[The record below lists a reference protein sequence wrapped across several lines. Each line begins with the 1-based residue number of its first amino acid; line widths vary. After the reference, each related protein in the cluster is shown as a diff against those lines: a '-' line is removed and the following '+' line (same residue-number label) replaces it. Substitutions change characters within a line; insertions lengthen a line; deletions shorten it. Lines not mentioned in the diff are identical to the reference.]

1 MFGTLSRVTALLLSV
16 GILLTG
22 HGLQLTLLP
31 VHAQGLGWTAY
42 AIGISGSIYFLGF
55 VLGCIV
61 IPSIVARVGHIRTF
75 MVMSAIATIALLGA
89 GLWPQLGAWLLFR
102 AATGFALSG
111 LYMVIESWLNEVS
124 PHDQRGRVLAIYSMI
139 SLVGMALGQALMGIG
154 SPLELDLF
162 VVGGILLCLA
172 IVPVGLTRV
181 ASPLP
186 LPSLRFTP
194 GVLLRASRVAVVC
207 AVFAGLVTGSFWSL
221 APVVARAFGLDAGA
235 IGALMSVGIL
245 GGAVAQ
251 VPVGRLSD
259 HTDRRL
265 VIGGIMVAGAIVALL
280 GALFAAEST
289 LLFYVAIFFIGAT
302 TMPIYA
308 LCIAH
313 ASDNANMS
321 LVEVTSGVLIVHSA
335 GSIVG
340 PLIVA
345 ALIDR
350 LGAPSF
356 FSYVLVCLM
365 AASIWTFH
373 RVFVVDRTH
382 EHALPSTILPR
393 TTQVIA
399 TLSEGGGTGSPAPR
413 TAAAMQAHGVDSSR

>member
-1 MFGTLSRVTALLLSV
+1 MVGTLLRVTALLLSV

-31 VHAQGLGWTAY
+31 VHAQALGWTAY
-42 AIGISGSIYFLGF
+42 AIGLSGSLYFLGF
-55 VLGCIV
+55 VLGCVV

-75 MVMSAIATIALLGA
+75 MVMGAIATIALLGA
-89 GLWPQLGAWLLFR
+89 GLWPDLGAWLALR

-124 PHDQRGRVLAIYSMI
+124 PRDQRGRVLAIYSLI
-139 SLVGMALGQALMGIG
+139 SLLGMALGQALMGIG
-154 SPLELDLF
+154 SPLDLDLF
-162 VVGGILLCLA
+162 VVGGVLLCLA

-194 GVLLRASRVAVVC
+194 AVLLRASRVAVVC
-207 AVFAGLVTGSFWSL
+207 ALFAGLVTGSFWSL
-221 APVVARAFGLDAGA
+221 GPVVGRAFGLDPGA
-235 IGALMSVGIL
+235 IGALMSAGIL
-245 GGAVAQ
+245 GGAFAQ

-259 HTDRRL
+259 HTDRRF

-280 GALFAAEST
+280 GALFAAQNA
-289 LLFYVAIFFIGAT
+289 LLFYVTIFFIGAT

-313 ASDNANMS
+313 ASDNTNMP
-321 LVEVTSGVLIVHSA
+321 LVEVTSGILIVHSA

-350 LGAPSF
+350 FGASSF
-356 FSYVLVCLM
+356 FSYVLVCLT
-365 AASIWTFH
+365 AAAIWTFH
-373 RVFVVDRTH
+373 RILVLDRAHGHPAPT
-382 EHALPSTILPR
+382 TILPR
-393 TTQVIA
+393 TTQVVA
-399 TLSEGGGTGSPAPR
+399 TMSGDGDAQTRP
-413 TAAAMQAHGVDSSR
+413 

>member
-1 MFGTLSRVTALLLSV
+1 MVGTLSRVTALLLSV

-31 VHAQGLGWTAY
+31 LHAQALGWTPY
-42 AIGISGSIYFLGF
+42 AIGASGSIYFLGF

-61 IPSIVARVGHIRTF
+61 IPTIVSRVGHIRTF
-75 MVMSAIATIALLGA
+75 LVMSAIATIALLGA
-89 GLWPQLGAWLLFR
+89 GLWATLPAWLVLR

-124 PHDQRGRVLAIYSMI
+124 TREYRGRVLAIYSMI
-139 SLVGMALGQALMGIG
+139 CLLGMALGQALMGT
-154 SPLELDLF
+154 SDPLGLDLF

-186 LPSLRFTP
+186 LPSMRFRP
-194 GVLLRASRVAVVC
+194 NVLLQASRVSVVC
-207 AVFAGLVTGSFWSL
+207 ALFAGLVTGSFWSL
-221 APVVARAFGLDAGA
+221 GPVVGQAFGLDAGA

-245 GGAVAQ
+245 GGALAQ
-251 VPVGRLSD
+251 IPVGRLSD
-259 HTDRRL
+259 LTDRRL
-265 VIGGIMVAGAIVALL
+265 VIGGIMIAGAGVALL
-280 GALFAAEST
+280 GTFFAAEST
-289 LLFYVAIFFIGAT
+289 LLFYTAIFLIGAT

-313 ASDNANMS
+313 ASDNTS
-321 LVEVTSGVLIVHSA
+321 LPLVEVTSGVLIVHSA

-340 PLIVA
+340 PVIVA
-345 ALIDR
+345 ALIDYF
-350 LGAPSF
+350 GGSGF
-356 FSYVLVCLM
+356 FSYVFACL
-365 AASIWTFH
+365 ALASVWTLH
-373 RVFVVDRTH
+373 RCFVVERAH
-382 EHALPSTILPR
+382 EHLQRTQILPR

-399 TLSEGGGTGSPAPR
+399 AMTAEGEAR
-413 TAAAMQAHGVDSSR
+413 EVDG